1 MKCQYC
7 YSEARMVT
15 GEKIYPHRRD
25 LYHLSFFYCDN
36 SHDPAYVGTH
46 KDGKPLGT
54 LADSETRTARSLAHR
69 SFDKIW
75 KDKLLSRS
83 DAYAVLSKHMN
94 LPPEKTHIGMFNV
107 EQSEEVVKISEDIY
121 NHILNKMKETH
132 SETHS
137 KIEFD

>member
-1 MKCQYC
+1 MICQFC
-7 YSEARMVT
+7 NSEAQMVA
-15 GEKIYPHRRD
+15 GDKIYPHRKD

-46 KDGKPLGT
+46 KNSKPLGT
-54 LADSETRTARSLAHR
+54 LADAETRKARNLAHR

-83 DAYAVLSKHMN
+83 DAYRVLSKHMN

-107 EQSEEVVKISEDIY
+107 EQAQEVVLFSEDLY

-132 SETHS
+132 DA
-137 KIEFD
+137 IEF

>member
-1 MKCQYC
+1 MICQYC
-7 YSEARMVT
+7 SSEAQKVT
-15 GEKIYPHRRD
+15 GEEIYPHRKD

-54 LADSETRTARSLAHR
+54 LADAETRKARSLAHQT
-69 SFDKIW
+69 FDKVW

-83 DAYAVLSKHMN
+83 DAYMVLSKHMN
-94 LPPEKTHIGMFNV
+94 LPPEKTHIGMFDVAQAN
-107 EQSEEVVKISEDIY
+107 EVVKISEDLY
-121 NHILNKMKETH
+121 KHILDKMKETH
-132 SETHS
+132 D